1 MKVSL
6 IKRLLLGAPKPTDQA
21 GHERLSKALA
31 LPVFSSDALSSVAY
45 ATEEILLVLVLAGT
59 AATHLAVP
67 VALVI
72 AALLGIVALSYQQTI
87 HAYPSGGGSY
97 IVSRAN
103 LGADTGLVAA
113 AALMIDYVLTVAVS
127 VAAGVAAVTS
137 AVSWLLPH
145 RVSLATACIAVIAI
159 ANLRGVRES
168 GRLFAVPT
176 YLFIATFGALLAG
189 GLAQVLQGRVE
200 SLAAAAPEPT
210 TALTTFLVLRAFA
223 SGCTALTGIEA
234 ISNGVPAFRAPESQN
249 AAVTMRWMAAILAL
263 LFLGITVLAWT
274 LGVVPLQDET
284 VVSQL
289 ARGLFGRG
297 GFYYLVQA
305 STALILVLA
314 ANTAFAD
321 FPRLASL
328 LARDR
333 YVPRQ
338 LATWGDR
345 LVFSNG
351 ILILAGLAIMLI
363 AVFRGE
369 THALIPLYAVGVFIA
384 FTLSQTGMA
393 RHWLTERGP
402 GWHWRL
408 ALNGAGG
415 AVTAVVALV
424 IAVTKFTHGAWIVV
438 VLIPL
443 IVLAFRAIHTHY
455 EMAARELSLDK
466 LRDEPPMRNTV
477 LIPVG
482 DVHMGVVKAVR
493 FARSLSPTVRALYIE
508 TDPAF
513 TSRLE
518 DRWGK
523 VALGVPLV
531 VLPIALPLDPR
542 AVPPV
547 RQRAPAQRSRRD
559 DHDRHPGVHPA
570 AVVAAPPPQP
580 DRAPHQG
587 RAPVP
592 PGDRRRRRAVPPR
605 RVRHPD
611 LVSAPSRAERTTRRL
626 SIVPDH
632 DCHDASGCP
641 GALSISDRGVRWPSV
656 EGRNP
661 LAPGAGGSQGQE
673 TTPMSVIGLESGQ
686 SHQPQRGAGPRRSA
700 GR

>member
-1 MKVSL
+1 
-6 IKRLLLGAPKPTDQA
+6 
-21 GHERLSKALA
+21 
-31 LPVFSSDALSSVAY
+31 
-45 ATEEILLVLVLAGT
+45 
-59 AATHLAVP
+59 
-67 VALVI
+67 
-72 AALLGIVALSYQQTI
+72 
-87 HAYPSGGGSY
+87 
-97 IVSRAN
+97 
-103 LGADTGLVAA
+103 
-113 AALMIDYVLTVAVS
+113 
-127 VAAGVAAVTS
+127 
-137 AVSWLLPH
+137 
-145 RVSLATACIAVIAI
+145 
-159 ANLRGVRES
+159 
-168 GRLFAVPT
+168 
-176 YLFIATFGALLAG
+176 
-189 GLAQVLQGRVE
+189 
-200 SLAAAAPEPT
+200 
-210 TALTTFLVLRAFA
+210 
-223 SGCTALTGIEA
+223 
-234 ISNGVPAFRAPESQN
+234 
-249 AAVTMRWMAAILAL
+249 MRWMAAILAL

-531 VLPIALPLDPR
+531 VLRSPYRSILGPFLQYVNELQRKDPD
-542 AVPPV
+542 AMITIVIPEFI
-547 RQRAPAQRSRRD
+547 
-559 DHDRHPGVHPA
+559 
-570 AVVAAPPPQP
+570 
-580 DRAPHQG
+580 
-587 RAPVP
+587 
-592 PGDRRRRRAVPPR
+592 PR
-605 RVRHPD
+605 RWWQH
-611 LVSAPSRAERTTRRL
+611 LLHNQTAL
-626 SIVPDH
+626 LIK
-632 DCHDASGCP
+632 
-641 GALSISDRGVRWPSV
+641 GALLFRPGIVVVDVPFH
-656 EGRNP
+656 
-661 LAPGAGGSQGQE
+661 LAA
-673 TTPMSVIGLESGQ
+673 
-686 SHQPQRGAGPRRSA
+686 
-700 GR
+700 